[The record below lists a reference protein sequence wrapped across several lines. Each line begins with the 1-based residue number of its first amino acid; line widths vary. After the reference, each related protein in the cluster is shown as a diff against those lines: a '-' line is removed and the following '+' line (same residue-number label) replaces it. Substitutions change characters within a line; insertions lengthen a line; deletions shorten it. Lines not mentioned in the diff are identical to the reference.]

1 MRSKIHVR
9 RPGASIAHR
18 VDEVLRSMTAAV
30 SVLAVSVLAV
40 AVAPSVPAIAV
51 VGPSADHTFAV
62 RLDIG
67 TGDSTRACSGSLV
80 SPGWVLTAASCFEAT
95 PGAGDPPSGKP
106 AQQVTATV
114 GRPDLTTTTGAVRA
128 VAELVPHESR
138 DLMMARL
145 ETPVS
150 GVTPVTLG
158 ATAPAAGDTF
168 TALGYGRTATE
179 WAPLHLKS
187 GGFAVDAVTG
197 DDLALTGQ
205 DGAAVCA
212 GDAGGPVLRTVSGE
226 VSLVAV
232 SSRSWQAGCFGADPA
247 ETRTGAVATVVTD
260 VRDWALDL
268 VANHYPVTWSAAHS
282 TSTVHQ
288 DTSSVAV
295 SHNGTWTAVVWR
307 GDDGADPTDDL
318 HSRVWLKVYQ
328 NGVTKFTK
336 VVTVYDEPRS
346 WRFRHPDVGIRNDGT
361 AIVAFMADYDGDGT
375 SEARV
380 KSFDS
385 AGTQNGD
392 QDVNTAMTR
401 QMITPRIAID
411 PNGLGFAVAYEYGYF
426 GSTETNTVRLA
437 YFNSVGSGMAWDKQ
451 VSTSGTNRNP
461 DVAMGAN
468 GNAVV
473 AWDRDYYAN
482 GDVDAGVRIF
492 NPSGTELLSLVA
504 NPTRTGVQRDV
515 SVAANYDGHFAV
527 AWDTDE
533 NGSDQVAVRSF
544 TSGGTGGPVALSS
557 LVAAQPRVGVDGQ
570 RRVALAMRAGGN
582 VLVQG
587 FAADGS
593 TAATLPPVTAT
604 PSPDSSLSVN
614 PEIAVGATG
623 KVTLTYSKSVTAT
636 GFKNIQVGTGLFN
649 GRW

>member
-1 MRSKIHVR
+1 MRPKTHAR
-9 RPGASIAHR
+9 GALMIAHR
-18 VDEVLRSMTAAV
+18 FDRAYRTMTAAV
-30 SVLAVSVLAV
+30 SVLAVSALTMSV
-40 AVAPSVPAIAV
+40 AVPATAV

-67 TGDSTRACSGSLV
+67 TGDSNRACSGALV

-106 AQQVTATV
+106 AQPVTATV

-128 VAELVPHESR
+128 VVELVPHESR

-145 ETPVS
+145 ETPVA

-158 ATAPAAGDTF
+158 VTSPAAGNTF

-197 DDLALTGQ
+197 GDVALTGQ

-232 SSRSWQAGCFGADPA
+232 SSRSWQTGCFGADPA
-247 ETRTGAVATVVTD
+247 ETRTGAVATMVTD

-288 DTSSVAV
+288 NNSSVAV
-295 SHNGTWTAVVWR
+295 SHNGTWTAVVWT
-307 GDDGADPTDDL
+307 GDDGADPADDL

-336 VVTVYDEPRS
+336 AVTVYDEPRN

-385 AGTQNGD
+385 TGTQNGD

-411 PNGLGFAVAYEYGYF
+411 PDGLGFAVAYEYGSF
-426 GSTETNTVRLA
+426 TTTETNTVRVA

-451 VSTSGTNRNP
+451 VSTNGSSRNP

-468 GNAVV
+468 GNAIV
-473 AWDRDYYAN
+473 AWDRDYNAN
-482 GDVDAGVRIF
+482 GDVDVAVRGF
-492 NPSGTELLSLVA
+492 APSGAEVLPGYVVNT
-504 NPTRTGVQRDV
+504 NRTGVQRDV
-515 SVAANYDGHFAV
+515 SIAANYDGHFAV

-533 NGSDQVAVRSF
+533 NGTDQVAVRSF
-544 TSGGTGGPVALSS
+544 TAGGTPGPIALSS
-557 LVAAQPRVGVDGQ
+557 LRAAQPRVGVDGQ
-570 RRVALAMRAGGN
+570 RRVVLAVRASGE

-587 FAADGS
+587 FTADGA
-593 TAATLPPVTAT
+593 TADTLPAMAAT
-604 PSPDSSLSVN
+604 PSADSSLYVN

-623 KVTLTYSKSVTAT
+623 KVTLTYSKTVTTT

>member
-1 MRSKIHVR
+1 MRPKIPAR
-9 RPGASIAHR
+9 GPGAGVAHR
-18 VDEVLRSMTAAV
+18 LRKTFRTATVVASALALAVTAA
-30 SVLAVSVLAV
+30 
-40 AVAPSVPAIAV
+40 APAGAV
-51 VGPSADHTFAV
+51 VGADADHGFAV
-62 RLDIG
+62 RLEIG
-67 TGDSTRACSGSLV
+67 TGDSARACSGALV

-106 AQQVTATV
+106 AQPVTATV
-114 GRPDLTTTTGAVRA
+114 GRADLTTTTGAVRT
-128 VAELVPHESR
+128 VVELVPHESR

-145 ETPVS
+145 ETPVA
-150 GVTPVTLG
+150 GVAPVTLG
-158 ATAPAAGDTF
+158 VTAPAAGNTF
-168 TALGYGRTATE
+168 TTLGYGRTATE

-187 GGFAVDAVTG
+187 GQFAVDSVTG
-197 DDLALTGQ
+197 GDVALTGQ
-205 DGAAVCA
+205 AGAAVCA

-226 VSLVAV
+226 TSLVAV
-232 SSRSWQAGCFGADPA
+232 STRSWQAGCFGADPA
-247 ETRTGAVATVVTD
+247 ETRTGAVATMVTD
-260 VRDWALDL
+260 VRAWALDL

-288 DTSSVAV
+288 NNSSVAV
-295 SHNGTWTAVVWR
+295 SHNGTWTAVVWT
-307 GDDGADPTDDL
+307 GDDGADPADDL
-318 HSRVWLKVYQ
+318 HARVWLKVYQ

-336 VVTVYDEPRS
+336 AVTVYDQPTN

-392 QDVNTAMTR
+392 QDVNSAMTR

-411 PNGLGFAVAYEYGYF
+411 PDGLGFAVAYEYGSF
-426 GSTETNTVRLA
+426 TTTETNTVRVA

-451 VSTSGTNRNP
+451 VSTNGSSRNP

-468 GNAVV
+468 GNAIV
-473 AWDRDYYAN
+473 AWDRDYNAN
-482 GDVDAGVRIF
+482 GDVDVAVRGF
-492 NPSGTELLSLVA
+492 APSGAEVLPGYVVNT
-504 NPTRTGVQRDV
+504 NRTGVQRDV
-515 SVAANYDGHFAV
+515 SIAANYDGHFAV
-527 AWDTDE
+527 AWHTNE
-533 NGSDQVAVRSF
+533 NGTDQVAFRSF
-544 TSGGTGGPVALSS
+544 TAGGTPGPVTLSS
-557 LVAAQPRVGVDGQ
+557 LRAAQPRVGVDGQ
-570 RRVALAMRAGGN
+570 RRVVLAMRASGD

-587 FAADGS
+587 FTADGA
-593 TAATLPPVTAT
+593 TASTLPAMTAT
-604 PSPDSSLSVN
+604 PSADSSFYVN

-623 KVTLTYSKSVTAT
+623 KITLTYSKTVTST